1 MTRLGQQHQRPSQ
14 PSTSGGSSGGGGGV
28 VSNRRPV
35 LEVVPEVRKRST
47 QGSNDASTATA
58 AGESGHH
65 QTKKMKIELK
75 QEDTSE
81 EDTQMPSTSREPA
94 ATGTAVTEQQPK
106 RQTEE
111 EKRVEPKREPGTS
124 SASLPRRERDVRTP
138 SPQPG
143 PSTAADLPTPAEAQE
158 GFRDGAPMGADDLHL
173 DCLSSD
179 TEPEDEDEDVTVVTI
194 ARSAIFKADIP
205 GNLHFP

>member
-1 MTRLGQQHQRPSQ
+1 M
-14 PSTSGGSSGGGGGV
+14 
-28 VSNRRPV
+28 
-35 LEVVPEVRKRST
+35 EVVPEVRKRST

-58 AGESGHH
+58 GDSGHH

-81 EDTQMPSTSREPA
+81 EDTQMPSTSSREPA

-111 EKRVEPKREPGTS
+111 EMRVEPKREPGTS
-124 SASLPRRERDVRTP
+124 SSSRPRRERDAQTP

-173 DCLSSD
+173 DCLSSN

-194 ARSAIFKADIP
+194 ARSAIFKANIP